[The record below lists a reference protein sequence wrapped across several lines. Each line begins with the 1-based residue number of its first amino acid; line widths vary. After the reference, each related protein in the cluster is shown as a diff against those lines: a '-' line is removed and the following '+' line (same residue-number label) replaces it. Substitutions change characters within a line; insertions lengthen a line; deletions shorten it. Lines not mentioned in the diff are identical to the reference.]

1 MTVEITRD
9 HNTQTFTG
17 IANEEGSVFRCAAEE
32 IKALGET
39 NQVPSEFLLKVQDVP
54 GRVVFE
60 VARRG
65 TWIDENGME
74 RPALHVTGSGWIGGQ
89 EGTGYLLV
97 FRVAYRHQ
105 KDVHLWTPACSDYS
119 GKRIRP
125 YDAVF
130 AHKGRDLVN
139 DEIIVY
145 DEAQSAPWALLEMAP
160 A

>member
-1 MTVEITRD
+1 MFG
-9 HNTQTFTG
+9 H
-17 IANEEGSVFRCAAEE
+17 GSYFAARA
-32 IKALGET
+32 KKSLGYT
-39 NQVPSEFLLKVQDVP
+39 DLKGYGHWV
-54 GRVVFE
+54 
-60 VARRG
+60 
-65 TWIDENGME
+65 
-74 RPALHVTGSGWIGGQ
+74 GGQ

-97 FRVAYRHQ
+97 FRVAYHHQ

-145 DEAQSAPWALLEMAP
+145 DEAQSAPWALLEMA